1 MGSVLACL
9 CVSFQSRPQK
19 IGDLFHIC
27 KVSQNLPAT
36 NTDSHPWH
44 KDCSVFSKGCS
55 QLLLGPP
62 YSPYP
67 VFWAFLSPDRLLLGA
82 LQGPRIC
89 LWSAITGFIL
99 LIHGTGTAGSI
110 STLVINSWCVSFRQN
125 PPFGV
130 PWGPKRLVFGV
141 LQGPSTCY
149 CSSWAPK
156 TGFTYSHPW
165 HRDHGLLFPKDESL
179 PSASA

>member
-27 KVSQNLPAT
+27 IVSQNLPAT

-62 YSPYP
+62 LFTIP
-67 VFWAFLSPDRLLLGA
+67 
-82 LQGPRIC
+82 
-89 LWSAITGFIL
+89 
-99 LIHGTGTAGSI
+99 
-110 STLVINSWCVSFRQN
+110 CVR
-125 PPFGV
+125 
-130 PWGPKRLVFGV
+130 
-141 LQGPSTCY
+141 
-149 CSSWAPK
+149 
-156 TGFTYSHPW
+156 
-165 HRDHGLLFPKDESL
+165 GLPE
-179 PSASA
+179 PQ